1 MNTARDLID
10 YKGREVWSV
19 RPDDTVYDALTLM
32 ADKDIGAVL
41 VMEGGRLVGIL
52 SERDY
57 ARKVILRG
65 KSSKTTPVSEIMST
79 RVITIGPDESCQTCM
94 EIMSNHHIRHLPVV
108 EGSEVIGVISV
119 SDVMREIIFQ
129 QGQTIRFWEDLEL
142 DR

>member
-1 MNTARDLID
+1 MNTARDLIAF
-10 YKGREVWSV
+10 KGGEVWSV
-19 RPDDTVYDALTLM
+19 CPDDTVYDALTLM

-41 VMEGGRLVGIL
+41 VMDGERLVGIL

-65 KSSKTTPVSEIMST
+65 KSSKTTPVNEIMST
-79 RVITIGPDESCQTCM
+79 HFVIIGPEETCQSCM
-94 EIMSNHHIRHLPVV
+94 EIMSNYHIRHLPVI
-108 EGSEVIGVISV
+108 EDNYVIGVISA
-119 SDVMREIIFQ
+119 SDVMREIIFL

>member
-1 MNTARDLID
+1 MNTARDLIAF
-10 YKGREVWSV
+10 KGGGVWAV
-19 RPDDTVYDALTLM
+19 TPDDSVFDALTLM

-41 VMEGGRLVGIL
+41 VMEGERLIGIM

-65 KSSKTTPVSEIMST
+65 KSSKTTPVREIMST
-79 RVITIGPDESCQTCM
+79 QVVTISPDADCKTCM
-94 EIMSNHHIRHLPVV
+94 ELMSTHHIRHLPVL
-108 EGSEVIGVISV
+108 EDTYVIGVISV
-119 SDVMREIIFQ
+119 SDVMREIIYQ